1 MKRLLLLLVL
11 CCTIMGANAQRV
23 LTVTDMALTAMV
35 QLPAGSTAKAP
46 LVVLLHGWGAD
57 EQDLFELRNKFPSHY
72 IVVSARA
79 PIKRQAGGYQWY
91 DLMRQGGRTADS
103 AQQDASRAL
112 VEQLLHQVVARYN
125 ADASHVYLIGFSQG
139 AAMSYAVGLHSP
151 ALVHGIGVLSGRL
164 FPSVKVTG
172 SPAQK
177 QLKIFIAHGT
187 ADEVVNPAEAV
198 NADKKLRSKGLKPEM
213 HQYTGMGHTITNQE
227 LADLL
232 AWMK

>member
-1 MKRLLLLLVL
+1 M
-11 CCTIMGANAQRV
+11 MGANAQRV

-57 EQDLFELRNKFPSHY
+57 EQDLFELRSKFPPQY
-72 IVVSARA
+72 IIVSARA
-79 PIKRQAGGYQWY
+79 PIKRQGGGYQWY

-112 VEQLLHQVVARYN
+112 VEQLIQQVVARYN
-125 ADASHVYLIGFSQG
+125 ADARQVYLIGFSQG

-187 ADEVVNPAEAV
+187 ADEVVSPTEATS
-198 NADKKLRSKGLKPEM
+198 ADKRLRSKGLNPQL
-213 HQYTGMGHTITNQE
+213 HQYQGMGHSISNKE
-227 LADLL
+227 LDDLL